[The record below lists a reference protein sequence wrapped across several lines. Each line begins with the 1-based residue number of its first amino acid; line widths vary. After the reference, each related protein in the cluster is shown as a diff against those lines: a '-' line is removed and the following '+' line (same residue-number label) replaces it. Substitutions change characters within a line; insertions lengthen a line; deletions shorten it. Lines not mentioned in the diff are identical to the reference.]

1 MASSN
6 KLAKQPRNVAKLR
19 PAPSHTRRQRD
30 RETERQRDRETERQR
45 DRHTHIHTHTHIH
58 ARTYTHARTDTQWK
72 HNQQRVLFLWIGW
85 GEEGSITALT
95 EQPIL
100 RNKRTRT
107 VYRRALC

>member
-30 RETERQRDRETERQR
+30 RETERQRDRETDRQT
-45 DRHTHIHTHTHIH
+45 DTHTHIH
-58 ARTYTHARTDTQWK
+58 ARTHRYTMETQSAKGAVSLDW
-72 HNQQRVLFLWIGW
+72 VGG